1 MFMTY
6 LESCVFFHCL
16 LPFIFFLFYEFL
28 SVRYTW
34 TGENDAR
41 IHGLAERLREQFNTG
56 LLNARN
62 SDGTGYYRTST
73 SYSNGNLGNGVT
85 CTTECRLQ
93 AGSTGKTQQELDAIA
108 HDMTNQIVSE
118 LQTGKLHRS
127 QVNQPNWFEHRVA
140 ERLGDLQQTHKLE
153 FERNLQSVAN
163 RFHQQHQSN
172 SEYTNLQQHIQQP
185 IFTQQQQ
192 QQQGN
197 YFQQQ
202 SQSQRHFG
210 YVQPP
215 PIVSGNTYEKVTE
228 EHHKSNSRL
237 PIYPMP
243 VTTILNGA
251 TILQE
256 NCTND
261 QGIVF
266 PQLITNRFNQLDLQ
280 NQHQISGVRPVVGGG
295 QSYHVVTKI
304 QRNENRVAPRPVIIP
319 AQNSYR
325 KEIEE
330 ERREVHRHE
339 QQPIIPQVISVSQ
352 QNRTENREEVK
363 RVVAP
368 APVPVVQQQHHI
380 FNRIEESELVPNYRP
395 RVVIDKNTEFHELEV
410 KNHHREQR
418 PVVVPVVSGTT
429 STTVHEEQHI
439 DRNIRPRPV
448 YRPTVTTTTVTK
460 EEEDVKRQQSQ
471 RPIIQYPTQTTIT
484 QNENEVSS
492 HHHTSQPQY
501 PIFSHHTQTTVR
513 NETHGGGQTIH
524 THYPRPPGQT
534 TTTIKE
540 THYVHVLPQPA
551 NQYTIQYTEQEY
563 SERLNRIQQ
572 ELQRLGYGQLTEDEY
587 NATIASGGF
596 IHNGYKYLYNADR
609 GRYEKTQRVEI
620 NEEEYLTL
628 LRRLQSQLRQYGLEQ
643 MTENEYNRTIE
654 NGYFVRNGDRYI
666 YDSESGHYQKEQISD
681 ELYTILRHQI
691 QNELARI
698 GWDALSEYELNQT
711 IATGHIVI
719 NGHNYVLN
727 KDTGQL
733 IQGSRVEINEQE
745 YRTILRRL
753 QDQLRR
759 LGFEQMTEREYNQ
772 TISTG
777 YFVRGGNKYRY
788 NADIGIY
795 ERVEITQEEYNV
807 ILTKL
812 QDTLHRLNYRQ
823 MGEREIN
830 ETIATG
836 TFIRGGYQWTY
847 NTETGEAN
855 AIRIA
860 APFEEISESEYRAI
874 YRHLQGLLTRLGYP
888 QISDYECNQTISS
901 GVFVR
906 GGNEWE
912 YQPAV
917 GEFIRKELTETER
930 NFRVARLNE
939 ALARLNIQKTSEEI
953 YEIINRGN
961 FYHGGQRYEYDV
973 NGSRQFVL
981 VQMTEGEYRQRVRQ
995 LLDQLQRIG
1004 YGTMTESECRATIN
1018 SGVFYYGGHE
1028 WVYNHNSGQYDM
1040 GKASNK
1046 ENGIVDDNFFNT
1058 IAWDLTNYTS
1068 SNANNNAS
1076 KDTSF
1081 DIDKG
1086 NDKGGRKTEV
1096 INRNRGD
1103 QPPQTFVEDYEDSE
1117 ELVVEPTTPK
1127 PLPRP
1132 RPQPAPFID
1141 DSSRNQQI
1149 LNQRTETVYPIVAPV
1164 DEEYER
1170 HYHRKQTTYTQT
1182 SGIVSLIRFDFG
1194 EKLIVFVFKVPFEV
1208 RSRKRK
1214 SGSTAIE
1221 TDIDQP
1227 SSALLKKQV

>member
-1 MFMTY
+1 MI
-6 LESCVFFHCL
+6 S
-16 LPFIFFLFYEFL
+16 
-28 SVRYTW
+28 
-34 TGENDAR
+34 
-41 IHGLAERLREQFNTG
+41 
-56 LLNARN
+56 ARN
-62 SDGTGYYRTST
+62 GDGSGYYRTST
-73 SYSNGNLGNGVT
+73 TYSNGNLGNGVT

-93 AGSTGKTQQELDAIA
+93 SGATGRSQQELDAIA

-118 LQTGKLHRS
+118 LQTGKLLRS

-140 ERLGDLQQTHKLE
+140 ERLNDLQQGHKVE

-163 RFHQQHQSN
+163 RFHQQHQVNSEFSN
-172 SEYTNLQQHIQQP
+172 SQHIQQP

-192 QQQGN
+192 QQQGKF
-197 YFQQQ
+197 YQQQ
-202 SQSQRHFG
+202 SQSQHHFG
-210 YVQPP
+210 YVPP
-215 PIVSGNTYEKVTE
+215 PPVISGNTYEKVTE
-228 EHHKSNSRL
+228 EHHKSNSHAQV
-237 PIYPMP
+237 YPQP

-256 NCTND
+256 NCTQD
-261 QGIVF
+261 QGLVF
-266 PQLITNRFNQLDLQ
+266 PQVVNVHDRFNQLDLQ
-280 NQHQISGVRPVVGGG
+280 NQHHISAVRPVINGGS
-295 QSYHVVTKI
+295 SYHVVTKI

-319 AQNSYR
+319 AQNTYR
-325 KEIEE
+325 NEFEE
-330 ERREVHRHE
+330 DRREIHRHE
-339 QQPIIPQVISVSQ
+339 QQPIIPQVVSVNS

-363 RVVAP
+363 RVYV
-368 APVPVVQQQHHI
+368 PVPLPVAQTQQQHHI
-380 FNRIEESELVPNYRP
+380 YNHVEESDLVPNYRP

-410 KNHHREQR
+410 KNQRREQR
-418 PVVVPVVSGTT
+418 PVVIPVSGG
-429 STTVHEEQHI
+429 STTTTVQEEHHI

-448 YRPTVTTTTVTK
+448 YRPSVTTTIETK
-460 EEEDVKRQQSQ
+460 EEEDIKRQHNQ
-471 RPIIQYPTQTTIT
+471 RPIIQTYPTQTTVT
-484 QNENEVSS
+484 QNEDVITS
-492 HHHTSQPQY
+492 HRQTSQPQY
-501 PIFSHHTQTTVR
+501 PIFTHHTQTSTV
-513 NETHGGGQTIH
+513 NETQDRDHTIH
-524 THYPRPPGQT
+524 THYPRPSTTGHT
-534 TTTIKE
+534 TTTIQE
-540 THYVHVLPQPA
+540 THVMHVLPQPA

-620 NEEEYLTL
+620 TEEEYLTL

-643 MTENEYNRTIE
+643 MTEQEYNRTID
-654 NGYFVRNGDRYI
+654 NGYFVRNGERYI
-666 YDSESGHYQKEQISD
+666 YDSESGYYHKEQISD
-681 ELYTILRHQI
+681 EQYSVLRHRI

-698 GWDALSEYELNQT
+698 GWDALSDYELNQT

-719 NGHNYVLN
+719 NGYNYDLN
-727 KDTGQL
+727 KETGQL

-759 LGFEQMTEREYNQ
+759 LGFDQMTETEYNQ

-795 ERVEITQEEYNV
+795 ERVEITEEEYN
-807 ILTKL
+807 IITTKL
-812 QDTLHRLNYRQ
+812 QDTLKRLNYRL
-823 MGEREIN
+823 MGDREIN

-836 TFIRGGYQWTY
+836 TFVRGGYQWSY

-855 AIRIA
+855 AIRLA
-860 APFEEISESEYRAI
+860 QQFEEISDSEYRAI
-874 YRHLQGLLTRLGYP
+874 YKHVQGLLTRLGYP
-888 QISDYECNQTISS
+888 QMSDFECNQTISK

-906 GGNEWE
+906 GGNEWV
-912 YQPAV
+912 YQPNV
-917 GEFIRKELTETER
+917 GEFIRTELTETER

-939 ALARLNIQKTSEEI
+939 ALVRLNIQKSSEEI
-953 YEIINRGN
+953 DEIINRGN
-961 FYHGGQRYEYDV
+961 FYHGGQRYEFDV
-973 NGSRQFVL
+973 NGSRQFTL
-981 VQMTEGEYRQRVRQ
+981 VQMTESEYRQRVRQ
-995 LLDQLQRIG
+995 LLDQLRRIG

-1018 SGVFYYGGHE
+1018 SGIFYYGGHE

-1040 GKASNK
+1040 GKASSK

-1068 SNANNNAS
+1068 SNANNNSS
-1076 KDTSF
+1076 KDNSF

-1086 NDKGGRKTEV
+1086 NDKGGRGREV
-1096 INRNRGD
+1096 INKNRGD

-1117 ELVVEPTTPK
+1117 EIVVKPTTPK

-1132 RPQPAPFID
+1132 RPQPAPYID
-1141 DSSRNQQI
+1141 ESSQKQI
-1149 LNQRTETVYPIVAPV
+1149 QHTETVYPIPIQAPV

-1182 SGIVSLIRFDFG
+1182 SGIVSFFL
-1194 EKLIVFVFKVPFEV
+1194 
-1208 RSRKRK
+1208 
-1214 SGSTAIE
+1214 
-1221 TDIDQP
+1221 
-1227 SSALLKKQV
+1227 